1 MTKKGGEAMWKKK
14 ILSMIFIAMTLL
26 VLITAC
32 ATTDNKN
39 PLRYEPENLPADHR
53 PPPTSGGP

>member
-1 MTKKGGEAMWKKK
+1 MWNKK
-14 ILSMIFIAMTLL
+14 IVSLLLTLIAL
-26 VLITAC
+26 VALITAC

-39 PLRYEPENLPADHR
+39 PLRYEPGNLPADHR